1 MKVRLGTRASGLARA
16 HSGFVTDRLA
26 EVASEAGTDLDIVV
40 VPVTAEK
47 DSPQGRSPRSDQGVL
62 IAALRVALL
71 SGECDM
77 VVHALEDVPI
87 EGHPELAIQVIL
99 KRRDSRDALCTD
111 GPLLADLP
119 AGARIAADSSRRTA
133 QVLALRPGLE
143 AVETSGT
150 IDYKF
155 ERLSSGEFEGLV
167 LGKTDLEAIGRPH
180 SAVQV
185 FDQDDLVPAAGQGV
199 LIVETRANAP
209 EWLRT
214 LLRALDDKE
223 TRSMAIAE
231 RSVMEVLDVAPT
243 APVGVHAEVSGNL
256 LRLHVRVLN
265 RDGTLTLNDFSE
277 GTPDHARTLGRNAG
291 LALLGR
297 GAARLL
303 KS

>member
-26 EVASEAGTDLDIVV
+26 EVASEADTDLDIVV

-47 DSPQGRSPRSDQGVL
+47 DSPEGRSPRSGQGVL

-87 EGHPELAIQVIL
+87 EGHPELAIQAIL
-99 KRRDSRDALCTD
+99 KRRDARDALCTD

-133 QVLALRPGLE
+133 QVLALRPDLQ
-143 AVETSGT
+143 AVETAGS
-150 IDYKF
+150 IDFQF
-155 ERLSSGEFEGLV
+155 ERLSGGEYEGLV
-167 LGKTDLEAIGRPH
+167 LGKADLDAVGRPH
-180 SAVQV
+180 SAVQIFEV
-185 FDQDDLVPAAGQGV
+185 DDVVPAAGQGT

-209 EWLRT
+209 EWLRS
-214 LLRALDDKE
+214 LLRAFDDKE
-223 TRSMAIAE
+223 TRSIAIAE
-231 RSVMEVLDVAPT
+231 RSVLEVLDAGT
-243 APVGVHAEVSGNL
+243 TSPVGVNAVLSGTS

-265 RDGTLTLNDFSE
+265 RAGTLILNDFSE
-277 GTPDHARTLGRNAG
+277 ATPDHARTLGRNAG
-291 LALLGR
+291 LTILGR
-297 GAARLL
+297 GGARLL